1 MKRKTPKQSKKMVN
15 PLPQDTPIHRTTLSE
30 MSIDQIETLV
40 ESMRER
46 RMRSYTA
53 YQIAMEAK
61 KTMKLEKDKLR
72 YDKLL
77 SMYEKKL
84 ESVDKNLEAMSKYLN
99 EMKVMELVLGDS

>member
-1 MKRKTPKQSKKMVN
+1 MVS
-15 PLPQDTPIHRTTLSE
+15 PVPQDTPIHRATLSE
-30 MSIDQIETLV
+30 LPLDEIEKLV

-61 KTMKLEKDKLR
+61 KTIKLENDKLR

-77 SMYEKKL
+77 DMYQKKL
-84 ESVDKNLEAMSKYLN
+84 DSVDKNLDAMSKYLN